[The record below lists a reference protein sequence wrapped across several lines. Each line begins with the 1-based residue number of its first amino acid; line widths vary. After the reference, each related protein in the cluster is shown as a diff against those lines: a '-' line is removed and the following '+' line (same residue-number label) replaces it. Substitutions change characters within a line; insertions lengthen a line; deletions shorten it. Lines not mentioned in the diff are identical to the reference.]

1 MRQRND
7 SLDTLFVQA
16 ADPPFEIVPGETVDF
31 DSPIIGMTVV
41 PDEAAPTEDPKPV
54 KKAAKTAA
62 SGEEPAE

>member
-16 ADPPFEIVPGETVDF
+16 ADPPFEIAPNETIDF
-31 DSPIIGMTVV
+31 PSLIIGMTVV
-41 PDEAAPTEDPKPV
+41 LDETEDSKPT
-54 KKAAKTAA
+54 KKASAKNAT